1 MGNTQGEGFM
11 RHAFLYLKSAG
22 AHMREGLRAWRT
34 TFSAC
39 VLKMLRVMLMI
50 TMGVSQAL
58 TTSDWAVFCPYGDMF
73 CSYTEIYLH
82 E

>member
-1 MGNTQGEGFM
+1 M
-11 RHAFLYLKSAG
+11 
-22 AHMREGLRAWRT
+22 AHDI
-34 TFSAC
+34 FSVRVENAAC
-39 VLKMLRVMLMI
+39 DLMI